1 MEVQESERPYYS
13 SYQSEA
19 DYPDSEQNYPESR
32 YQNPESSHIAEENP
46 YLGQDSVRQDYY
58 NTADIPSDDAF
69 NYQNVDF
76 ERMAKYFVR
85 RGAMPSHFFQN
96 SDNVNHSQQKVTAND
111 DVLAA
116 YEEAA
121 FPTSTQSTEKKKVKN
136 KKRTRDV

>member
-19 DYPDSEQNYPESR
+19 AYSDSEQNYPQSS
-32 YQNPESSHIAEENP
+32 YQNPESSHLAEENP

-58 NTADIPSDDAF
+58 NTADIPSDDGF

-76 ERMAKYFVR
+76 QKMAKYFVR

-96 SDNVNHSQQKVTAND
+96 PDDVNTSQQKRRAKD
-111 DVLAA
+111 DIVAA

-121 FPTSTQSTEKKKVKN
+121 FPTSTQSTEKKKVKS